1 MRCCKNQKKRK
12 TAGLLLFAIFT
23 LLQLALWGPSF
34 LHALAKKEV
43 AATCQYDHALCGCSP
58 SRIASGTCCCALA
71 SVSPCCQKET
81 TESAFE
87 EKNDHTTAI
96 TSLPCGGSEEPLV
109 TASCEDY
116 LLPIIKI
123 SVCSTVTTVYPLL
136 AATKQADLHL
146 LPPLPPPKA

>member
-1 MRCCKNQKKRK
+1 MRHRKDQKKRK
-12 TAGLLLFAIFT
+12 AAGILLIAIFA

-34 LHALAKKEV
+34 LPALSGKEV
-43 AATCQYDHALCGCSP
+43 AVTCQHDHALCGCSP
-58 SRIASGTCCCALA
+58 SRIAAGTCCCTLA
-71 SVSPCCQKET
+71 AVSPCCQKES
-81 TESAFE
+81 TESALA
-87 EKNDHTTAI
+87 EKTDRATAI
-96 TSLPCGGSEEPLV
+96 TSLPCGGSEDPLV